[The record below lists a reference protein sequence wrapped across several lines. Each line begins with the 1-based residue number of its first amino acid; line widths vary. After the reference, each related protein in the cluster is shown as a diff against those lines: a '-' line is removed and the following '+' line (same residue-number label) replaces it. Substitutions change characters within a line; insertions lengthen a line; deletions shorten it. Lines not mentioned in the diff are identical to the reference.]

1 MYLAKDINQRIDRW
15 APKLWGSL
23 PHTLIRRRIQAC
35 LQPFDVR
42 VDLQPDA
49 GLEAHQSA
57 MSGLFDS
64 DIEVRNITISLH
76 FATCV
81 DEFIIDDH
89 NWREFR
95 FQLSQVVQHEL
106 LHRSQSERRQHLDN
120 PYTLYY
126 DIKAGRK
133 SDKDQMDY
141 LAEFDEIDAYAHDIA
156 MEIRFNYPGQDPYA
170 ILRNIGRRRKVWSW
184 NYYARSFRHSPDWSE
199 VRHRLL
205 KKTYQWIPHT
215 TI

>member
-1 MYLAKDINQRIDRW
+1 VYLAKDINQRIDCW
-15 APKLWGSL
+15 APKLRGSL
-23 PHTLIRRRIQAC
+23 SHALLRRRVQAC
-35 LQPFDVR
+35 LQPFAIR
-42 VDLQPDA
+42 VTLQPDA
-49 GLEAHQSA
+49 GLEPQQTA
-57 MSGLFDS
+57 MSGLFDT
-64 DIEVRNITISLH
+64 EVKERNITIALH
-76 FATCV
+76 FTDCV

-95 FQLSQVVQHEL
+95 FQLSQVAQHEL

-120 PYTLYY
+120 PCTLYY

-133 SDKDQMDY
+133 SDKHQMDY

-156 MEIRFNYPGQDPYA
+156 MEIHYYYPQQDPYA
-170 ILRNIGRRRKVWSW
+170 ILRSIGRRRKLWSW
-184 NYYARSFRHSPDWSE
+184 NFYVRSFRHSPDWSE

-205 KKTYQWIPHT
+205 KKTYQWIPHI